1 MGQRSSTLL
10 TAMFIAVLV
19 LAAANSIKCQE
30 KGTEIYE
37 IDYKGP
43 ETHSFWPPPRS
54 SRSGPSLRPLKNTVD
69 RERKPGHGLQQRRSS
84 CRKAF
89 MCG

>member
-1 MGQRSSTLL
+1 MVQRSSSLL
-10 TAMFIAVLV
+10 KAMFIALLV
-19 LAAANSIKCQE
+19 LAAANSIKCQV
-30 KGTEIYE
+30 KGAEIYE

-54 SRSGPSLRPLKNTVD
+54 SRSGPRLRPLKD
-69 RERKPGHGLQQRRSS
+69 RADRVRKPGHGLQQKRSN